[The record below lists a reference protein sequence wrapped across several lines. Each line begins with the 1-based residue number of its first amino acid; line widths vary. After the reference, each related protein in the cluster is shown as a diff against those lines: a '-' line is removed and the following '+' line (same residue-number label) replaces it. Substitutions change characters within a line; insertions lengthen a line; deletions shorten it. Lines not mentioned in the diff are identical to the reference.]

1 MSRRSRRRR
10 KARIASAAPPAP
22 HLGMDPQQARSF
34 LAGDT
39 PGVMARYAPAAQSG
53 SEGFVESEDTVK
65 ALMEWREYS
74 IH

>member
-10 KARIASAAPPAP
+10 KSRAPAE
-22 HLGMDPQQARSF
+22 LGMDPQQARSF

-39 PGVMARYAPAAQSG
+39 PGVMARYAPTAQPSG
-53 SEGFVESEDTVK
+53 EGWVESDDTVN
-65 ALMEWREYS
+65 ALMEWRRYS

>member
-1 MSRRSRRRR
+1 MSRRSRRR
-10 KARIASAAPPAP
+10 APAEPAATA

-39 PGVMARYAPAAQSG
+39 PGVMARYAPTAQPSG
-53 SEGFVESEDTVK
+53 EGWVESDDTVN
-65 ALMEWREYS
+65 ALMEWRRYS

>member
-10 KARIASAAPPAP
+10 KAHPQAGAAAPAN
-22 HLGMDPQQARSF
+22 LGMDPQQACSF

-39 PGVMARYAPAAQSG
+39 PGVMARYAPTAQSG

-65 ALMEWREYS
+65 ALMEWREYF

>member
-1 MSRRSRRRR
+1 MSRRSRRRH
-10 KARIASAAPPAP
+10 KSHAPSGPAATA

-39 PGVMARYAPAAQSG
+39 PGVMARYAPTAQPSD
-53 SEGFVESEDTVK
+53 EGWVESDDTVN
-65 ALMEWREYS
+65 ALMEWRRYS

>member
-10 KARIASAAPPAP
+10 KLYAPPQTGAQTN
-22 HLGMDPQQARSF
+22 LGIDPQQARSF

-39 PGVMARYAPAAQSG
+39 PGVMARYAPTAQPG
-53 SEGFVESEDTVK
+53 QNGWTETDDTVN
-65 ALMEWREYS
+65 ALVEWRQYS